1 MHIVTSFLVGLLCLS
16 AGDVCT
22 LSDQDSQEQM
32 MKTTCGLR
40 IPEGQDEAGELE
52 KKAIEKLILAFGS
65 FKLMAKDEKSWTAI
79 PNASQE
85 IQSVLLKCTEFK
97 DRLPNACSGL
107 VIIPVSSD
115 GGNITTNITYGMGV
129 YSVANFSQSLYVI
142 EKEVLGLFA
151 LGKSGWCG
159 ARYQLSSGDCL
170 GLNTNPL
177 EVVPPPEAPPLEDP
191 SLRLVAPFVTKAPN
205 DWIYKS
211 STSSTT
217 TTGFDGWGSDWADS
231 HHTTQRTR
239 VRTEPTTTM
248 YVHTTPAPGGLG
260 AGGVILI
267 VLILLVVGL
276 VLGGL
281 AYFYMQ
287 RNRIEEQRALRTTQ
301 EIELHA
307 NVA

>member
-1 MHIVTSFLVGLLCLS
+1 MHIAYLVTSFLVGLWCVT

-22 LSDQDSQEQM
+22 LSDQDSQEQQ
-32 MKTTCGLR
+32 MKVTCGLR
-40 IPEGQDEAGELE
+40 IPEGSEGDDEAMELE

-65 FKLMAKDEKSWTAI
+65 FKLMAKKWDALSWIAI
-79 PNASQE
+79 PNDNAPKE
-85 IQSVLLKCTEFK
+85 MKKSVLLKCSKPK
-97 DRLPNACSGL
+97 DDLPNACSGL

-115 GGNITTNITYGMGV
+115 GGNITTHITYGMGI

-142 EKEVLGLFA
+142 ETEVLGLFA
-151 LGKSGWCG
+151 LGRSGWCG
-159 ARYQLSSGDCL
+159 ARYHLSSGDCL
-170 GLNTNPL
+170 GLNTHPL
-177 EVVPPPEAPPLEDP
+177 LVFPPPEAPPLEDP
-191 SLRLVAPFVTKAPN
+191 SLRLVAPFVTKAPRG
-205 DWIYKS
+205 YKP
-211 STSSTT
+211 STT
-217 TTGFDGWGSDWADS
+217 TWNGWGHPD
-231 HHTTQRTR
+231 
-239 VRTEPTTTM
+239 RTEPTTTTTTYV

-267 VLILLVVGL
+267 VLILLLVGL

-301 EIELHA
+301 EIELQA

>member
-1 MHIVTSFLVGLLCLS
+1 MAQTPFVAMHIVTSFLVGLLCVT

-22 LSDQDSQEQM
+22 LSDQDSQEQQ
-32 MKTTCGLR
+32 MKVTCGLR
-40 IPEGQDEAGELE
+40 IPGSGDDEAMELE

-65 FKLMAKDEKSWTAI
+65 FKLMAKKWEPKSWIAI
-79 PNASQE
+79 PNDNAPQE
-85 IQSVLLKCTEFK
+85 MKKSVLLKCSKPK
-97 DRLPNACSGL
+97 DDLPNACSGL

-115 GGNITTNITYGMGV
+115 GGNITTNITYGMGI

-142 EKEVLGLFA
+142 ETEVLGLFA
-151 LGKSGWCG
+151 LGRSGWCG
-159 ARYQLSSGDCL
+159 ARYHLSSGDCL
-170 GLNTNPL
+170 GLNTHPL
-177 EVVPPPEAPPLEDP
+177 AVFPPPEAPPLEDP
-191 SLRLVAPFVTKAPN
+191 SLRLVAPFVTKAPRG
-205 DWIYKS
+205 YKP
-211 STSSTT
+211 STT
-217 TTGFDGWGSDWADS
+217 TWDGWGIPD
-231 HHTTQRTR
+231 
-239 VRTEPTTTM
+239 RTEPTTTTTTYV

-267 VLILLVVGL
+267 VLILLLVGL

-301 EIELHA
+301 EIELRA